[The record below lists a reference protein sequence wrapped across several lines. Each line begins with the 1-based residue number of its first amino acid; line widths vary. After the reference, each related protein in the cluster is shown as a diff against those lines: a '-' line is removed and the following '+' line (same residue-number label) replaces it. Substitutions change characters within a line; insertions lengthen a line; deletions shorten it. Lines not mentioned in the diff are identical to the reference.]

1 MSEDIESPPENVPV
15 PSQPKGVNEGRRRL
29 GKLGAGGTAAVLSV
43 ASRSAVAG
51 WGSCTGSELA
61 SGNLS
66 RPGAANPC
74 GCSPGFWWNNN
85 GTALWTS
92 SPTLN
97 VNFTR
102 TKKFNTVFGRA
113 FYNGNNVQL
122 KDVGPNTSNQ
132 NAFGANDNTGM
143 HAVAALLNAQYYGER
158 YPVLGMQSAAAVI
171 AAFQAAC
178 DKATM
183 TTSANGKKAAF
194 AEFVQKV
201 DIYSRTTDLW
211 CSGSR
216 ES

>member
-1 MSEDIESPPENVPV
+1 MSEDIESTPENVPAL
-15 PSQPKGVNEGRRRL
+15 SRPKGVNEGRRRL

-51 WGSCTGSELA
+51 WGACTGSELA

-74 GCSPGFWWNNN
+74 GCSPGFWWNAN
-85 GTALWTS
+85 GTALWDS

-97 VNFTR
+97 LNFSR

-113 FYNGNNVQL
+113 FYTNNNL
-122 KDVGPNTSNQ
+122 TLANVGPMTMNRN
-132 NAFGANDNTGM
+132 NFGANDNTGM
-143 HAVAALLNAQYYGER
+143 HAVAALLNAQYYGAR

-171 AAFQAAC
+171 AAFQAAF
-178 DKATM
+178 DTATM
-183 TTSANGKKAAF
+183 TTSAQGKKAAF
-194 AEFVQKV
+194 VDFVQKV

-211 CSGSR
+211 CNGSP